1 MEPVFDHPKQSDSA
15 FAVVAARVFD
25 SDRGVEI
32 HVGEAFEADAG
43 FADFRAFFAG
53 SNSSFMII
61 SYIRL
66 NSSLEAGACLR
77 VQLVRLGPS
86 RLGGRWLTARIVT
99 TRTQPRKSLHSGCT
113 PARAGIV

>member
-1 MEPVFDHPKQSDSA
+1 MEPVVDHPKQSDSA

-32 HVGEAFEADAG
+32 HIGEAFEADAA
-43 FADFRAFFAG
+43 FARMFRAFFAG

-66 NSSLEAGACLR
+66 HSSLEAGACLR
-77 VQLVRLGPS
+77 VQLVRLGP
-86 RLGGRWLTARIVT
+86 LALVVGG
-99 TRTQPRKSLHSGCT
+99 
-113 PARAGIV
+113 